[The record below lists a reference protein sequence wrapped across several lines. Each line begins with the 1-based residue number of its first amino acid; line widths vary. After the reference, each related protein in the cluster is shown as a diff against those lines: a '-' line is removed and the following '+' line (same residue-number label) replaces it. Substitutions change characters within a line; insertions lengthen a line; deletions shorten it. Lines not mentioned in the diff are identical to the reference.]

1 MEGLLYCSLSLCVV
15 NIGQPT
21 MPSWR
26 LGRKLATVI
35 PSLSHSLSAL
45 SLYSRTCWGLRKSV
59 HLGQKLAN
67 FMYFF
72 GCVFFRKSSYKCAA
86 SSSVSHVLPMRFDEY
101 FAPQDAPDVRMT
113 PRNRDSLDRKVAR
126 CYTTRGRKER

>member
-1 MEGLLYCSLSLCVV
+1 MCREHWTAHNAVLAARQEARNGNTIYFAFSPLSLC
-15 NIGQPT
+15 
-21 MPSWR
+21 
-26 LGRKLATVI
+26 
-35 PSLSHSLSAL
+35 
-45 SLYSRTCWGLRKSV
+45 SRTCWGLRKSV

-113 PRNRDSLDRKVAR
+113 PRNRDSLDRKVVR
-126 CYTTRGRKER
+126 CYTRGRKEK

>member
-26 LGRKLATVI
+26 LGRKLATI
-35 PSLSHSLSAL
+35 YLFRIHSPL
-45 SLYSRTCWGLRKSV
+45 SLCSRTCWGLRKSV

-126 CYTTRGRKER
+126 CYTRGRKEK